1 MNILF
6 EIIGYIGTG
15 LIILSMTMSSVR
27 KLRVINISGSVFSAV
42 YAILTGAYPV
52 LVLNI
57 FLIAV
62 NLYKLITEREEK
74 A

>member
-15 LIILSMTMSSVR
+15 LIILSMMMSSVK
-27 KLRVINISGSVFSAV
+27 KLRIINICGSLFSAV
-42 YAILTGAYPV
+42 YAVLTATYPV
-52 LVLNI
+52 LVLNL
-57 FLIAV
+57 FLISI
-62 NLYKLITEREEK
+62 NTFKLITEREEK

>member
-27 KLRVINISGSVFSAV
+27 KLRIINACGSVFSAA

-52 LVLNI
+52 LVLNL

-74 A
+74 T

>member
-42 YAILTGAYPV
+42 YAILTAAYPV